1 VEGDT
6 AYFSQPEARKIRCS
20 VSAGDVIVPVHQF
33 RSTMIV
39 SALEPSSL
47 WGIAQYPAFA
57 WLRSVSGEYPIY
69 RIASRAR

>member
-1 VEGDT
+1 VL
-6 AYFSQPEARKIRCS
+6 
-20 VSAGDVIVPVHQF
+20 VPVHQL

-57 WLRSVSGEYPIY
+57 WMRNLNGEYPVY
-69 RIASRAR
+69 RIMPLR